1 MELNELYYCGLAT
14 AVFITTSLVVA
25 FLRWFHMCHPY
36 DHRPNYYYPGRP
48 FFSAIFLNSLVLLP
62 YALDPASTDAWY
74 LTHIYFLPVTL
85 YFFSILLYTYFGNI
99 MEWRKWCTPM
109 NIVGTPVLLCLIAAL
124 LVALWPGEQI
134 GTWISPEL
142 AGYLLFIP
150 GIISTFVCFTAIAV
164 VRTWAKRFDE
174 DAFSNPDDFPVK
186 VARRW
191 TFIVFVNLILCW
203 TAVLLNSRIIMA
215 LIMLL
220 FSASSVMIIISVLH
234 PHRNSLPEEDE
245 ENQEPAAA
253 TETARKRIIP
263 RESMLEIMTSIRNVV
278 EEQQAYLE
286 PHLTI
291 QEVADRCGYSRSY
304 IADIIKSEYGGFFDF
319 INSFRLNHVTIYLQ
333 EHPNATIQE
342 AAEASG
348 FSSRQAYYSVKS
360 RMEKAIPPIP
370 TPTSK
375 KA

>member
-1 MELNELYYCGLAT
+1 MEHNDFYYCGLAAT
-14 AVFITTSLVVA
+14 VFLTTSLVVA
-25 FLRWFHMCHPY
+25 FLRWFHMCHPF
-36 DHRPNYYYPGRP
+36 DHRPDYYYPGRP

-62 YALDPASTDAWY
+62 YVLHPESTDAWY

-85 YFFSILLYTYFGNI
+85 YYFSILLYTYFGNI
-99 MEWRKWCTPM
+99 MEWRKWCGPM
-109 NIVGTPVLLCLIAAL
+109 TVVGTPVLLCQVAAL
-124 LVALWPGEQI
+124 LLALWPGEQV

-142 AGYLLFIP
+142 AGFMLFIP
-150 GIISTFVCFTAIAV
+150 GIISTLVCLTAIVV
-164 VRTWAKRFDE
+164 VRIWVKRFDE
-174 DAFSNPDDFPVK
+174 DEYSNPEDFPVP

-191 TFIVFVNLILCW
+191 TFVVFVNLILCW
-203 TAVLLNSRIIMA
+203 AAVLLNSRVIMA

-220 FSASSVMIIISVLH
+220 FSASSVFIIISVLH
-234 PHRNSLPEEDE
+234 PHRNSAPEEV
-245 ENQEPAAA
+245 QEPAAA
-253 TETARKRIIP
+253 TETTCKRIIS
-263 RESMLEIMTSIRNVV
+263 REKMLEIMSSIHTVV

-319 INSFRLNHVTIYLQ
+319 INSFRLNHVTLYQQ

-348 FSSRQAYYSVKS
+348 FCSRQAYYSVKS
-360 RMEKAIPPIP
+360 RMEKAVPPIP
-370 TPTSK
+370 APTSK

>member
-1 MELNELYYCGLAT
+1 MEHNELYYCGLAT

-36 DHRPNYYYPGRP
+36 DHRPKYYYPGRP
-48 FFSAIFLNSLVLLP
+48 FFSFIFLNSLALLP
-62 YALDPASTDAWY
+62 YALDPESTDAWY
-74 LTHIYFLPVTL
+74 LTHMFFLPVTL
-85 YFFSILLYTYFGNI
+85 YYFSILLYTYFGNI
-99 MEWRKWCTPM
+99 MEWRKWCGPM
-109 NIVGTPVLLCLIAAL
+109 TIVGTPILLGFVAAL
-124 LVALWPGEQI
+124 LLALWPGEQVGI
-134 GTWISPEL
+134 LISPGL

-150 GIISTFVCFTAIAV
+150 GIISTLVCFTAIVV
-164 VRTWAKRFDE
+164 VRTWAKHFDE
-174 DAFSNPDDFPVK
+174 DEYSNPDDFPVK

-191 TFIVFVNLILCW
+191 TFIVFVDLILCW

-220 FSASSVMIIISVLH
+220 FSASSVIIIITVLH
-234 PHRNSLPEEDE
+234 PHRNSAPEEE
-245 ENQEPAAA
+245 AQEPAAA
-253 TETARKRIIP
+253 TETARKRVIS
-263 RESMLEIMTSIRNVV
+263 REKMLEIMSSIHAVV

-319 INSFRLNHVTIYLQ
+319 INSFRLNHVTLYLQ

-348 FSSRQAYYSVKS
+348 FSSRQAYYNVKS
-360 RMEKAIPPIP
+360 RLEKAVPPIP